1 MSTNSFKI
9 KKSLVVDPQ
18 AGSVVSEKGELA
30 YNVATDKYEGY
41 TSSADPIVQ
50 EAKTSTLTNK
60 NLGNSNNTLSGAT
73 AATLVSGAGT
83 LTLNTSGTAT
93 VPNATD
99 TLVGKDTTDILT
111 NKTIGNAL
119 TVTQIAT
126 PSNPSAGLNKI
137 YTKADGSLYN
147 LNSSGIE
154 TQIGSGGG
162 GVKNYLGTVNNVNGN
177 GNFELGATTGFGL
190 FNTTLTS
197 LIPTG
202 AIVATAASITTFA
215 TTSVNKLAGNFSL
228 NVASS
233 GVLAA
238 GQGFI
243 STAFTLDR
251 EDRSKVLTIRANYS
265 VESGTVVQSAN
276 SGNTFAVYAYDVT
289 NSAWIQPAGVYSM
302 DGSGVISSN
311 FQPPSTCTS
320 LRLAVLC
327 INATAGAV
335 SLLFDDIT
343 VSPQSSGAG
352 NVKAPTLQK
361 FLSGSGTYTTPS
373 SPAPQYIRVRMV
385 GGGGGGAGGGTSAV
399 TGTAGNSSTFGALT
413 ANGGLAG
420 SSSGGAGGSG
430 TIGSGWIGSIHPG
443 NGGSGGNNVIL
454 LTYTLGGVGGGSAIF
469 GGGGLGAS
477 TSAGGAG
484 VTNSGGGGG
493 GAGTTS
499 GNNVG
504 GGGGGGGGGVQA
516 LTSAAPAATYSYTVG
531 ASSDGGAGSQ
541 TTGAASGSGY
551 IEVTEFYAPVSAAS
565 EGDGRVVAASVANT
579 AGTSI
584 PTNTDT
590 AVPYAT
596 TTYDTHSA
604 FSGSSFTAPV
614 SGYYRLTTTQTW
626 DSANFLNV
634 VLDLMFKKNGST
646 VVARTLLYPQTS
658 TGLSWSQ
665 TLSQTIKLNA
675 GEYAGVYVAQG
686 SGGSRTLLTGTG
698 TNVFAVEQVQ
708 GPSNISSVETVA
720 ARSNATP
727 TSSAFNNTAYLI
739 FSAVSYDTHA
749 EYSTSTGLYTTP
761 ISGIYNFGGQ
771 FGMSGGSVGG
781 YLEIVVYVNG
791 SSAYN
796 FIPATLATGEQFI
809 PLNLDIK
816 LNAGDT
822 VGFRWNTDKSSPA
835 VSGGTTKNTLSLHR
849 VGN

>member
-154 TQIGSGGG
+154 SQIGAGSG

-177 GNFELGATTGFGL
+177 GNFELGSTSGFSLGTATLTTNFPSGVPTFGSGASGNLSVAVVSSGQLAGSYSLSYISSAATT
-190 FNTTLTS
+190 
-197 LIPTG
+197 
-202 AIVATAASITTFA
+202 
-215 TTSVNKLAGNFSL
+215 AGNF
-228 NVASS
+228 VASS
-233 GVLAA
+233 
-238 GQGFI
+238 
-243 STAFTLDR
+243 AFAIDSV
-251 EDRSKVLTIRANYS
+251 DQAKVLQFKFAYKAQTNPTNANF
-265 VESGTVVQSAN
+265 SGTSSN
-276 SGNTFAVYAYDVT
+276 SFGVAIYDVT
-289 NSAWIQPAGVYSM
+289 NSAWIQPAGVFN
-302 DGSGVISSN
+302 I
-311 FQPPSTCTS
+311 
-320 LRLAVLC
+320 
-327 INATAGAV
+327 I
-335 SLLFDDIT
+335 
-343 VSPQSSGAG
+343 QSSGVG
-352 NVKAPTLQK
+352 I
-361 FLSGSGTYTTPS
+361 SSGTFQTS
-373 SPAPQYIRVRMV
+373 SN
-385 GGGGGGAGGGTSAV
+385 GTSYRIVFYNANASAGAITMYLDDFFV
-399 TGTAGNSSTFGALT
+399 GPQVIVSGMTGPVGEIISSAATIVPSGFLLCDGAAISRTQYSDLFLVIGTTYGVGDSSTTF
-413 ANGGLAG
+413 
-420 SSSGGAGGSG
+420 
-430 TIGSGWIGSIHPG
+430 
-443 NGGSGGNNVIL
+443 NVPNAQ
-454 LTYTLGGVGGGSAIF
+454 GVF
-469 GGGGLGAS
+469 LR
-477 TSAGGAG
+477 
-484 VTNSGGGGG
+484 
-493 GAGTTS
+493 
-499 GNNVG
+499 
-504 GGGGGGGGGVQA
+504 
-516 LTSAAPAATYSYTVG
+516 
-531 ASSDGGAGSQ
+531 GAGSQ
-541 TTGAASGSGY
+541 TIAGIVSTGTQGTTQGDQMQGHYHVVVNTTSVGGSASDYTAAATVSVGVISAINNNTGFIAGDPYTNGVNGTPRVGSENRPANIVVKYFIRFLAGY
-551 IEVTEFYAPVSAAS
+551 QMSSDAAT
-565 EGDGRVVAASVANT
+565 RVVAASVANT